1 MDRDE
6 AVQSWG
12 VMTMKPAA
20 APTLIASVSRALE
33 LADAVARSS
42 RPVPAKQLSRT
53 TGLSLGTTYN
63 LLRTLVH
70 EEYLAQE
77 PDGFVLG
84 PAHPSQAG
92 LGPGALLARAR
103 AALTGLRDHLN
114 AAAYLSRYADGEIEI
129 VDIVDSPTA
138 RRVDLWVG
146 VQESAHATAF
156 GKQILASLPGSER
169 ADYLERHPLVS
180 LTPYTV
186 RTSGELERRAVLSP
200 GLSVDQQEYA
210 LGSKCLAVPVAAR
223 GFIGSLAVSLPM
235 ASRVSAEALARQLG
249 AAAER
254 LSVTI
259 GTEFTI

>member
-1 MDRDE
+1 M
-6 AVQSWG
+6 
-12 VMTMKPAA
+12 PAS

-33 LADAVARSS
+33 LADAVARSA
-42 RPVPAKQLSRT
+42 RPVPAKQLART

-70 EEYLAQE
+70 EGYLGQE

-84 PAHPSQAG
+84 PAHPSQG
-92 LGPGALLARAR
+92 VLSPGALLAKAR
-103 AALTGLRDHLN
+103 SALGGLRDHLH
-114 AAAYLSRYADGEIEI
+114 AAAYLSRYEDGEIEI
-129 VDIVDSPTA
+129 IDIVDGPASP
-138 RRVDLWVG
+138 RVDLWVG
-146 VQESAHATAF
+146 VQDSAHATAF
-156 GKQILASLPGSER
+156 GKQILASITPGER
-169 ADYLERHPLVS
+169 ADYLQRHPLVS

-186 RTSGELERRAVLSP
+186 RTPGELERRAGMSP
-200 GLSVDQQEYA
+200 GVSVDDQEYA

-223 GFIGSLAVSLPM
+223 GFVGSLAVSLPV
-235 ASRVSAEALARQLG
+235 ASRASAETLARELG

>member
-1 MDRDE
+1 
-6 AVQSWG
+6 
-12 VMTMKPAA
+12 MKPAA
-20 APTLIASVSRALE
+20 APTLITSVSRALE
-33 LADAVARSS
+33 LADAVARSA
-42 RPVPAKQLSRT
+42 RPVPAKQLARA

-70 EEYLAQE
+70 EGYLAQE
-77 PDGFVLG
+77 TDGFVLG
-84 PAHPSQAG
+84 PAHPSQAA

-103 AALTGLRDHLN
+103 GALTDLHEHLH

-129 VDIVDSPTA
+129 VDIVDGPA
-138 RRVDLWVG
+138 APRVDLWVG

-156 GKQILASLPGSER
+156 GKQILASLAAEDR
-169 ADYLERHPLVS
+169 ADYLGRHPIVS

-186 RTSGELERRAVLSP
+186 RTPGELERRAVLSP
-200 GLSVDQQEYA
+200 GISLDEQEYA
-210 LGSKCLAVPVAAR
+210 LGCKCLAVPVAAR
-223 GFIGSLAVSLPM
+223 GFVGSLAVSLPV
-235 ASRVSAEALARQLG
+235 ASRASAATLARELA